1 MHLTQRNKSKKGKPK
16 LTFFFLRYINP
27 PKFLHKQGIHVT
39 LDTDQAETYAE
50 NTAFVYLGEYILTGF
65 GMFF

>member
-1 MHLTQRNKSKKGKPK
+1 MHLTQKNKSKKGKPK
-16 LTFFFLRYINP
+16 LTFFLRYINP
-27 PKFLHKQGIHVT
+27 LKFLQKQGIHVT
-39 LDTDQAETYAE
+39 LATDQAESYAE